1 RPTPVAPRPMFF
13 SDVPQDPPPPVMAG
27 NATAGL
33 NPHLAGREVDLVMEH
48 HNVRVAKLV
57 KMRGFGDRAAGLV
70 HVCARQQQQHALA
83 TQRSFRRYALK
94 APPPGTDAVALG
106 DRVERHETDIVS
118 IAGVLRTGITEPDE
132 EQHEVLSIR
141 SCPRQWASWNLG

>member
-1 RPTPVAPRPMFF
+1 
-13 SDVPQDPPPPVMAG
+13 
-27 NATAGL
+27 
-33 NPHLAGREVDLVMEH
+33 MEH

-70 HVCARQQQQHALA
+70 HVCARQQQQPALA

-118 IAGVLRTGITEPDE
+118 IAGVLRTGLPSPTR
-132 EQHEVLSIR
+132 SSMK
-141 SCPRQWASWNLG
+141 SCPCGHARTSGHPGISDEI